1 MKLDISKA
9 YDRVEWDFLEKMML
23 PLGLDE
29 QWVHLAME
37 TVTTTSYF
45 VLINGDPRGFIN
57 PSRGIKQGNHLSPY
71 LFLMCAEG
79 MSTMLWR
86 AKERKQL
93 QGILSCRNGV
103 QISHLLF
110 TDDSLLFCQAS
121 IEECQQ
127 PITILE
133 QYERTLGQAI
143 NRDKT
148 SLFFSK
154 NTRAEVRD
162 TIQGMLGA
170 QVMTDCEKYFGLPMV
185 AGKSKVRTFREIKE

>member
-45 VLINGDPRGFIN
+45 VLINRDPRGFIN

-127 PITILE
+127 LITILE
-133 QYERTLGQAI
+133 QYERTSGQAI

-170 QVMTDCEKYFGLPMV
+170 QVMTDCEKYLGLPMV
-185 AGKSKVRTFREIKE
+185 AGKSKVRTFRELKE